1 MRRALVLGV
10 LALSSAC
17 ALPDDDKPRL
27 VAAEDAPIDLSPP
40 PSTPPE
46 GTSGD
51 ESVNVFFIDTET
63 QKLDVRVRRVEV
75 ETPQAGIEALLEGL
89 LPGEQDAL
97 DTAIP
102 EDTQLRAA
110 PVLDGSVL
118 VVDLT
123 PPLPGGIQS
132 VLGTT
137 QLQAFAQIVQTVT
150 AFSGVQSV
158 RFLVEGEAIP
168 VPTDNG
174 PVTEPVTRDDYTSL
188 APTEE

>member
-1 MRRALVLGV
+1 VRRALLVGM
-10 LALSSAC
+10 LAALSAC

-40 PSTPPE
+40 SSAPGG

-51 ESVNVFFIDTET
+51 ESVNVFFIDSET
-63 QKLDVRVRRVEV
+63 QKLEVRVRRVDV

-89 LPGEQDAL
+89 MPSEQDAL

-102 EDTQLRAA
+102 EDTRLRIG
-110 PVLDGSVL
+110 PVLDGNVL

-123 PPLPGGIQS
+123 PALPGGIQS

-137 QLQAFAQIVQTVT
+137 QLQAFAQLVQTVT

-158 RFLVEGEAIP
+158 RFLVEGEVIP

-174 PVTEPVTRDDYTSL
+174 PVTEPVTREDYRSL
-188 APTEE
+188 APTDG